1 SRIRRTCCSAALG
14 LWCTAFKRVGAGRM
28 PDSGASAGVK
38 PGYFFEDLAV
48 GQSARMERTV
58 DDALIRQFTAL
69 SGEEYARKTRF
80 GGRIA
85 QGMLGATFISA
96 VIGSRLPGHG
106 TIYLSQSLKFLSPVK
121 IGDVVVTEATV
132 AELRPEKSRAVLRT
146 ICRVGDRVT
155 IEGEALVMV
164 PKRG

>member
-1 SRIRRTCCSAALG
+1 
-14 LWCTAFKRVGAGRM
+14 M
-28 PDSGASAGVK
+28 PDSGAGIGVK
-38 PGYFFEDLAV
+38 PGYFYEDLSI
-48 GQSARMERTV
+48 GQSARVERVV

-69 SGEEYARKTRF
+69 SGDDNPVHLDEDYARTTRF

-121 IGDVVVTEATV
+121 IDDTVVTEATV
-132 AELRPEKSRAVLRT
+132 TELRPERSRAVLKT

>member
-1 SRIRRTCCSAALG
+1 
-14 LWCTAFKRVGAGRM
+14 M
-28 PDSGASAGVK
+28 PDSGAELSVEHS
-38 PGYFFEDLAV
+38 YCFEDLRV
-48 GQSARMERTV
+48 GQTAHMERVV

-69 SGEEYARKTRF
+69 SGDDNPVHLDEEYARQTRF

-106 TIYLSQSLKFLSPVK
+106 TIYLSQSLKFLAPVR
-121 IGDVVVTEATV
+121 IGDCVITEATV
-132 AELRPEKSRAVLRT
+132 AELRPEKSRAVLKT
-146 ICRVGDRVT
+146 VCRVGDRVT

>member
-1 SRIRRTCCSAALG
+1 
-14 LWCTAFKRVGAGRM
+14 M
-28 PDSGASAGVK
+28 PDSGAELSVK
-38 PGYFFEDLAV
+38 HSYFFEDLSV
-48 GQSARMERTV
+48 GQTARMERLV

-69 SGEEYARKTRF
+69 SGDDNPVHLDEAYARKTRF

-121 IGDVVVTEATV
+121 IGDKVVTEATIT
-132 AELRPEKSRAVLRT
+132 ELRPEKSRAVLKT
-146 ICRVGDRVT
+146 VCRVGDRVT

>member
-1 SRIRRTCCSAALG
+1 
-14 LWCTAFKRVGAGRM
+14 M
-28 PDSGASAGVK
+28 PDSGAGTGAK
-38 PGYFFEDLAV
+38 PGFFFEDLAV
-48 GQSARMERTV
+48 GQSARMERMV

-69 SGEEYARKTRF
+69 SGDDNPVHLDEEYARKTRF

>member
-1 SRIRRTCCSAALG
+1 MLG
-14 LWCTAFKRVGAGRM
+14 GEVEV
-28 PDSGASAGVK
+28 GVK
-38 PGYFFEDLAV
+38 TGLCYEDLSI
-48 GQSARMERTV
+48 GQSARMERLV
-58 DDALIRQFTAL
+58 DDTLIRQFTAL
-69 SGEEYARKTRF
+69 SGDDNPVHLDEDYARTTRF

-106 TIYLSQSLKFLSPVK
+106 TIYLSQSLNFRAPVR
-121 IGDVVVTEATV
+121 IGDLVVTEATIT
-132 AELRPEKSRAVLRT
+132 ELRPEKSRAVLKT
-146 ICRVGDRVT
+146 VCRVGDKVV

>member
-1 SRIRRTCCSAALG
+1 
-14 LWCTAFKRVGAGRM
+14 M
-28 PDSGASAGVK
+28 PDSGQEIGVK
-38 PGYFFEDLAV
+38 PGLFYEELSV
-48 GQSARMERTV
+48 GQWARMERLV

-69 SGEEYARKTRF
+69 SGDDNPVHLDEAYARKTRF

-106 TIYLSQSLKFLSPVK
+106 TIYLNQTLKFLAPVR
-121 IGDVVVTEATV
+121 IGDIVTTEATIT
-132 AELRPEKSRAVLRT
+132 ELRPERSRAALKTV
-146 ICRVGDRVT
+146 CRVGDTVV

>member
-1 SRIRRTCCSAALG
+1 
-14 LWCTAFKRVGAGRM
+14 M
-28 PDSGASAGVK
+28 PDSGQEIGIK
-38 PGYFFEDLAV
+38 PGLFYEELSV
-48 GQSARMERTV
+48 GQWARMERLV

-69 SGEEYARKTRF
+69 SGDDNPVHLDEAYARKTRF

-106 TIYLSQSLKFLSPVK
+106 TIYLNQTLKFLAPVR
-121 IGDVVVTEATV
+121 IGDIVTTEATV
-132 AELRPEKSRAVLRT
+132 TELRPERSRAVLKT
-146 ICRVGDRVT
+146 VCRVGDTVV

>member
-1 SRIRRTCCSAALG
+1 
-14 LWCTAFKRVGAGRM
+14 M
-28 PDSGASAGVK
+28 PDSGAEIEVK
-38 PGYFFEDLAV
+38 HGHFYEDLAV
-48 GQSARMERTV
+48 GQSARMERLV

-69 SGEEYARKTRF
+69 SGDDNPVHLDEEYARKTRF

-121 IGDVVVTEATV
+121 IGDRVTTEATI
-132 AELRPEKSRAVLRT
+132 AELRPEKSRAVLKT
-146 ICRVGDRVT
+146 VCRVGDRIT

-164 PKRG
+164 PRRK